1 MHLIFKELTNSFE
14 ESLLESLIKNN
25 KQEEFKKIRKNIISQ
40 ASKEEFGD
48 YQCNICLVLSKIY
61 KNNPRDIA
69 EKFIQS
75 LKTNEKISFLCED
88 LEIAGPGFINIKL
101 KKNILVEEIKSN
113 IKCPRGGVPL
123 SNNNKKNRFPNK
135 VIVDFSSPNIAK
147 EMHVGHLRSTIIGD
161 SISKIFELRGYEVL
175 RLNHIGDWGTQFGM
189 LITQLKDLYS
199 SNLKDIDK
207 IKISDLV
214 EFYKTSKKRFDN
226 EKDFQKRSR
235 LEVVKL
241 QSGEKESI
249 AAWKLLCNQSRK
261 EFDEIYKILNIK
273 IKERGESFYNPYL
286 KSIVEDLD
294 FQKILV
300 EDQGAKCVFLKGF
313 TNKEGQPLPL
323 IIQKK
328 DGGYNYATTDLAAI
342 RYRFNNEPNG
352 DNASRI
358 IYVTDQG
365 QASHFAGVFQVAKR
379 ANWIP
384 PNCEVNH
391 VPFGLVQGIDGKKL
405 KTREGDTIRLKDLLT
420 ESVKRAKEDL
430 LKRLENESRD
440 ETDEFILKTSRVI
453 GIGAVKYADLS
464 QNRITNYQFSFDK
477 MLSLNGNTAPY
488 LLYTLVRISGINR
501 KNNMN
506 ENSIDSKFIEYS
518 HDLEWQLIRKL
529 LKFDEVIISIE
540 KDLMPNRLCNYLF
553 ELCQTFNRFYDQ
565 ISILKGE
572 KHNKI
577 SRLTLCSLTEKTLK
591 LSLEILGIEFLER
604 M

>member
-1 MHLIFKELTNSFE
+1 MQVIFKELTKSFE
-14 ESLLESLIKNN
+14 ETLLESLIKNE
-25 KQEEFKKIRKNIISQ
+25 KKEEFEKIRKNLINQ

-61 KNNPRDIA
+61 KRNPREIA
-69 EKFIQS
+69 ITFIET
-75 LKTNEKISFLCED
+75 LKENKKISNLCED

-101 KKNILVEEIKSN
+101 KNNVLIEEIKSN
-113 IKCPRGGVPL
+113 IKCPRAGVPL
-123 SNNNKKNRFPNK
+123 SHKNNSHSQKK

-161 SISKIFELRGYEVL
+161 SISKIFEFRGYIVL

-199 SNLKDIDK
+199 SDLKEIDR

-214 EFYKTSKKRFDN
+214 EFYKASKKRFDN
-226 EKDFQKRSR
+226 ETEFQKRSR
-235 LEVVKL
+235 EEVVQL
-241 QSGEKESI
+241 QSGDKKSI
-249 AAWKLLCNQSRK
+249 EAWKLLCNQSRK
-261 EFDEIYKILNIK
+261 EFDQIYKTLNIK
-273 IKERGESFYNPYL
+273 IKERGESFYNPFL
-286 KSIVEDLD
+286 KSIIEDLNY
-294 FQKILV
+294 KRILV
-300 EDQGAKCVFLKGF
+300 EDQGAKCVFLDGM
-313 TNKEGQPLPL
+313 TNKEGNPLPL

-328 DGGYNYATTDLAAI
+328 DGGFNYATTDLAAL
-342 RYRFNNEPNG
+342 RYRFNKEPYG
-352 DNASRI
+352 DNAARI
-358 IYVTDQG
+358 IYVTDHG
-365 QASHFAGVFQVAKR
+365 QSNHFAGVFQVAKR

-384 PNCEVNH
+384 KDCEVNH

-405 KTREGDTIRLKDLLT
+405 KTREGDTIKLKDLLS

-430 LKRLENESRD
+430 LKRLENESRFEND
-440 ETDEFILKTSRVI
+440 DFILNTSKVI

-464 QNRITNYQFSFDK
+464 QNRITNYQFSFEK

-501 KNNMN
+501 KNNMTEEAIN
-506 ENSIDSKFIEYS
+506 LESISYS
-518 HDLEWQLIRKL
+518 HDLEWKLIRKL

-553 ELCQTFNRFYDQ
+553 ELCKTFNRFYDQ
-565 ISILKGE
+565 VPILKGE
-572 KHNKI
+572 IDTKI
-577 SRLTLCSLTEKTLK
+577 SRLTLCALTEKTLK
-591 LSLEILGIEFLER
+591 LSLELLGIETLER

>member
-1 MHLIFKELTNSFE
+1 MQTIFKELTKSFE
-14 ESLLESLIKNN
+14 ETLLESLIKNE
-25 KQEEFKKIRKNIISQ
+25 KKEEFEKIRKNLINQ

-61 KNNPRDIA
+61 KSNPREIA
-69 EKFIQS
+69 IAFIET
-75 LKTNEKISFLCED
+75 LKENKKISNLCEN

-101 KKNILVEEIKSN
+101 KNKVLIEAIKSN
-113 IKCPRGGVPL
+113 IKCPRAGVPL
-123 SNNNKKNRFPNK
+123 FHKNNSHSQKK

-161 SISKIFELRGYEVL
+161 SISKIFEFRGYIVL

-199 SNLKDIDK
+199 SDLKEIDR

-214 EFYKTSKKRFDN
+214 EFYKASKKRFDN
-226 EKDFQKRSR
+226 ETEFQKRSR
-235 LEVVKL
+235 EEVVQL
-241 QSGEKESI
+241 QSGDKKSI
-249 AAWKLLCNQSRK
+249 EAWKLLCNQSRK
-261 EFDEIYKILNIK
+261 EFDQIYKTLNIK
-273 IKERGESFYNPYL
+273 IKERGESFYNPFL
-286 KSIVEDLD
+286 KSIIEDLNY
-294 FQKILV
+294 KRILV
-300 EDQGAKCVFLKGF
+300 EDQGAKCVFLDGM
-313 TNKEGQPLPL
+313 TNKEGNPLPL

-328 DGGYNYATTDLAAI
+328 DGGFNYATTDLAAL
-342 RYRFNNEPNG
+342 RYRFNKEPYG
-352 DNASRI
+352 DNAARI
-358 IYVTDQG
+358 IYVTDHG
-365 QASHFAGVFQVAKR
+365 QSNHFAGVFQVAKR

-384 PNCEVNH
+384 KDCEVNH

-405 KTREGDTIRLKDLLT
+405 KTREGDTIKLKDLLS

-430 LKRLENESRD
+430 LKRLENESRFEND
-440 ETDEFILKTSRVI
+440 DFILNTSKVI

-464 QNRITNYQFSFDK
+464 QNRITNYQFSFEK

-501 KNNMN
+501 KNNRTDEAIN
-506 ENSIDSKFIEYS
+506 LESISYS
-518 HDLEWQLIRKL
+518 HDLEWKLIRKL

-553 ELCQTFNRFYDQ
+553 ELCKTFNRFYDQ
-565 ISILKGE
+565 VPILKGE
-572 KHNKI
+572 IDTKI
-577 SRLTLCSLTEKTLK
+577 SRLTLCALTEKTLK
-591 LSLEILGIEFLER
+591 LSLELLGIETLER

>member
-1 MHLIFKELTNSFE
+1 MQVIFKELTKSFE
-14 ESLLESLIKNN
+14 ETLLESLIKNE
-25 KQEEFKKIRKNIISQ
+25 KKEEFEKIRKNLINQ

-61 KNNPRDIA
+61 KSNPREIA
-69 EKFIQS
+69 IAFIEA
-75 LKTNEKISFLCED
+75 LKENKKISNLCED

-101 KKNILVEEIKSN
+101 KNKVLIEAIKSN
-113 IKCPRGGVPL
+113 IKCPRAGVPL
-123 SNNNKKNRFPNK
+123 SHKNNSHSQKK

-161 SISKIFELRGYEVL
+161 SISKIFEFRGYIVL

-199 SNLKDIDK
+199 SDLKEIDR

-214 EFYKTSKKRFDN
+214 EFYKASKKRFDN
-226 EKDFQKRSR
+226 ETEFQKRSR
-235 LEVVKL
+235 EEVVQL
-241 QSGEKESI
+241 QSGDKKSI
-249 AAWKLLCNQSRK
+249 EAWKLLCNQSRK
-261 EFDEIYKILNIK
+261 EFDQIYKTLNIK
-273 IKERGESFYNPYL
+273 IKERGESFYNPFL
-286 KSIVEDLD
+286 KSIIEDLNY
-294 FQKILV
+294 KRILV
-300 EDQGAKCVFLKGF
+300 EDQGAKCVFLDGM
-313 TNKEGQPLPL
+313 TNKEGNPLPL

-328 DGGYNYATTDLAAI
+328 DGGFNYATTDLAAL
-342 RYRFNNEPNG
+342 RYRFNKEPYG
-352 DNASRI
+352 DNAARI
-358 IYVTDQG
+358 IYVTDHG
-365 QASHFAGVFQVAKR
+365 QSNHFAGVFQVAKR

-384 PNCEVNH
+384 KDCEVNH

-405 KTREGDTIRLKDLLT
+405 KTREGDTIKLKDLLS

-430 LKRLENESRD
+430 LKRLENESRFEND
-440 ETDEFILKTSRVI
+440 DFILNTSKVI

-464 QNRITNYQFSFDK
+464 QNRITNYQFSFEK

-506 ENSIDSKFIEYS
+506 QEAINLESISYS
-518 HDLEWQLIRKL
+518 HALEWKLIRKL

-553 ELCQTFNRFYDQ
+553 ELCKTFNRFYDQ
-565 ISILKGE
+565 VPILKGE
-572 KHNKI
+572 IDTKI
-577 SRLTLCSLTEKTLK
+577 SRLTLCALTEKTLK
-591 LSLEILGIEFLER
+591 LSLELLGIETLER

>member
-1 MHLIFKELTNSFE
+1 MQAIFKELTKSFE
-14 ESLLESLIKNN
+14 ETLLESLVKNE
-25 KQEEFKKIRKNIISQ
+25 KKEEFEKIRKNLINQ

-61 KNNPRDIA
+61 KSNPREIA
-69 EKFIQS
+69 IGFIET
-75 LKTNEKISFLCED
+75 LKENKKISNLCEN

-101 KKNILVEEIKSN
+101 KNNVLIEEIKSN
-113 IKCPRGGVPL
+113 IKCPRAGVPL
-123 SNNNKKNRFPNK
+123 YHKNNSNSQKK

-161 SISKIFELRGYEVL
+161 SISKIFEFRGYIVL

-199 SNLKDIDK
+199 SDLKEIDK

-214 EFYKTSKKRFDN
+214 EFYKASKKRFDN
-226 EKDFQKRSR
+226 ETEFQKRSR
-235 LEVVKL
+235 EEVVQL
-241 QSGEKESI
+241 QSGDKKSI
-249 AAWKLLCNQSRK
+249 EAWKLLCNQSRK
-261 EFDEIYKILNIK
+261 EFDQIYKTLNIK
-273 IKERGESFYNPYL
+273 IKERGESFYNPFL
-286 KSIVEDLD
+286 KSIIEDLNY
-294 FQKILV
+294 KRILV
-300 EDQGAKCVFLKGF
+300 EDQGAKCVFLDGM
-313 TNKEGQPLPL
+313 TNKEGNPLPL

-328 DGGYNYATTDLAAI
+328 DGGFNYATTDLAAL
-342 RYRFNNEPNG
+342 RYRFNKEPYG
-352 DNASRI
+352 DNAARI
-358 IYVTDQG
+358 IYVTDHG
-365 QASHFAGVFQVAKR
+365 QSNHFAGVFQVAKR

-384 PNCEVNH
+384 KDCEVNH

-405 KTREGDTIRLKDLLT
+405 KTREGDTIKLKDLLS

-430 LKRLENESRD
+430 LKRLENESRFEND
-440 ETDEFILKTSRVI
+440 DFILNTSKVI

-464 QNRITNYQFSFDK
+464 QNRITNYQFSFEK

-501 KNNMN
+501 KNNMT
-506 ENSIDSKFIEYS
+506 EKAIDLESISYS
-518 HDLEWQLIRKL
+518 HDLEWKLIRKL

-553 ELCQTFNRFYDQ
+553 ELCKTFNRFYDQ
-565 ISILKGE
+565 VPILKGE
-572 KHNKI
+572 KDTKI
-577 SRLTLCSLTEKTLK
+577 SRLTLCALTEKTLK
-591 LSLEILGIEFLER
+591 LSLELLGIETLER

>member
-1 MHLIFKELTNSFE
+1 MQVILKELTKSFE
-14 ESLLESLIKNN
+14 GILLENLIKNEKKEVFEKIN
-25 KQEEFKKIRKNIISQ
+25 KNLINQ

-61 KNNPRDIA
+61 KRNPREIA
-69 EKFIQS
+69 IQFVQT
-75 LKTNEKISFLCED
+75 LRENKKISNLCED

-101 KKNILVEEIKSN
+101 KNNILIEEIKSN
-113 IKCPRGGVPL
+113 IKCPRAGVPL
-123 SNNNKKNRFPNK
+123 SRNIIKSNSQKK

-161 SISKIFELRGYEVL
+161 TISKIFELRGHSVL

-199 SNLKDIDK
+199 SDLKEIDN

-214 EFYKTSKKRFDN
+214 EFYKASKKRFDN
-226 EKDFQKRSR
+226 EKEFKKRSR
-235 LEVVKL
+235 EEVVKL
-241 QSGEKESI
+241 QKGDPKSI
-249 AAWKLLCNQSRK
+249 EAWKLLCNQSRK
-261 EFDEIYKILNIK
+261 EFDEIYKTLNIK

-286 KSIVEDLD
+286 KSIIKDLNYK
-294 FQKILV
+294 KILI
-300 EDQGAKCVFLKGF
+300 EDQGAKCVFLDGM
-313 TNKEGQPLPL
+313 TNKEGNPLPL
-323 IIQKK
+323 IIQKR
-328 DGGYNYATTDLAAI
+328 DGGFNYATTDLAAI
-342 RYRFNNEPNG
+342 RYRFNKEPYG
-352 DNASRI
+352 DNANKI
-358 IYVTDQG
+358 IYVTDHG
-365 QASHFAGVFQVAKR
+365 QANHFTAVFQVAKK

-384 PNCEVNH
+384 EDCEVNH

-405 KTREGDTIRLKDLLT
+405 KTREGETVRLKDLLS

-430 LKRLENESRD
+430 LKRLENESRF
-440 ETDEFILKTSRVI
+440 ESDEFILNTSRVI

-464 QNRITNYQFSFDK
+464 QNRITNYQFSFEK

-501 KNNMN
+501 KNNMT
-506 ENSIDSKFIEYS
+506 EEDRNSKSISYS
-518 HDLEWQLIRKL
+518 HDLEWSLIRKL

-565 ISILKGE
+565 VPILKE
-572 KHNKI
+572 KKEKKF
-577 SRLTLCSLTEKTLK
+577 SRLSLCALTEKTLK
-591 LSLEILGIEFLER
+591 LSLELLGIESLER

>member
-1 MHLIFKELTNSFE
+1 MQVIFQELTKSFE
-14 ESLLESLIKNN
+14 ETLLESLIKNE
-25 KQEEFKKIRKNIISQ
+25 KKEEFEKIRKNLINQ

-48 YQCNICLVLSKIY
+48 YQCNVCLVLSKIY
-61 KNNPRDIA
+61 KRNPREIA
-69 EKFIQS
+69 ITFIET
-75 LKTNEKISFLCED
+75 LKENEKISNLCED

-101 KKNILVEEIKSN
+101 KNNVLIEEIKSN
-113 IKCPRGGVPL
+113 IKCPRAGVPL
-123 SNNNKKNRFPNK
+123 SQKNKSDSQKK

-161 SISKIFELRGYEVL
+161 SISKIFEFRGYIVL

-199 SNLKDIDK
+199 SDLKEVDR

-214 EFYKTSKKRFDN
+214 EFYKASKKRFDN
-226 EKDFQKRSR
+226 ETEFQKRSR
-235 LEVVKL
+235 EEVVKL
-241 QSGEKESI
+241 QSGAKKSI
-249 AAWKLLCNQSRK
+249 EAWKLLCNQSRK
-261 EFDEIYKILNIK
+261 EFDQIYKTLNIK
-273 IKERGESFYNPYL
+273 IKERGESFYNPFL
-286 KSIVEDLD
+286 KSIIEDLNY
-294 FQKILV
+294 KRISV
-300 EDQGAKCVFLKGF
+300 EDQGAKCVFLDGI
-313 TNKEGQPLPL
+313 TNKEGNPLPL

-328 DGGYNYATTDLAAI
+328 DGGFNYATTDLAAL
-342 RYRFNNEPNG
+342 RYRFSKEPYG
-352 DNASRI
+352 DNADRI
-358 IYVTDQG
+358 IYVTDHG
-365 QASHFAGVFQVAKR
+365 QSNHFAGVFQVAKR

-384 PNCEVNH
+384 KDCEVNH

-405 KTREGDTIRLKDLLT
+405 KTREGDTIKLKDLLS

-430 LKRLENESRD
+430 LKRLENESRFEND
-440 ETDEFILKTSRVI
+440 NFILNTSKVI

-464 QNRITNYQFSFDK
+464 QNRITNYQFSFEK

-506 ENSIDSKFIEYS
+506 EEAINLESISYS
-518 HDLEWQLIRKL
+518 HVLEWKLIRKL

-553 ELCQTFNRFYDQ
+553 ELCKTFNRFYDQ
-565 ISILKGE
+565 VPILKGE
-572 KHNKI
+572 MDTKI
-577 SRLTLCSLTEKTLK
+577 SRLTLCTLTEKTLK
-591 LSLEILGIEFLER
+591 LSLELLGIETLER

>member
-1 MHLIFKELTNSFE
+1 MQVIFKELTKSFE
-14 ESLLESLIKNN
+14 ETLLESLIKNE
-25 KQEEFKKIRKNIISQ
+25 KKEEFEKIRKNLINQ

-61 KNNPRDIA
+61 KSNPREIA
-69 EKFIQS
+69 IAFIEA
-75 LKTNEKISFLCED
+75 LKENKKISNLCED

-101 KKNILVEEIKSN
+101 KNNVLIEEIKSN
-113 IKCPRGGVPL
+113 IKCPRAGVPL
-123 SNNNKKNRFPNK
+123 SHKNNSHSQKK

-161 SISKIFELRGYEVL
+161 SISKIFEFRGYIVL

-199 SNLKDIDK
+199 SDLKEIDR

-214 EFYKTSKKRFDN
+214 EFYKASKKRFDN
-226 EKDFQKRSR
+226 ETEFQKRSR
-235 LEVVKL
+235 EEVVQL
-241 QSGEKESI
+241 QSGDKKSI
-249 AAWKLLCNQSRK
+249 EAWKLLCNQSRK
-261 EFDEIYKILNIK
+261 EFDQIYKTLNIK
-273 IKERGESFYNPYL
+273 IKERGESFYNPFL
-286 KSIVEDLD
+286 KSIIEDLNY
-294 FQKILV
+294 KRILV
-300 EDQGAKCVFLKGF
+300 EDQGAKCVFLDGM
-313 TNKEGQPLPL
+313 TNKEGNPLPL

-328 DGGYNYATTDLAAI
+328 DGGFNYATTDLAAL
-342 RYRFNNEPNG
+342 RYRFNKEPYG
-352 DNASRI
+352 DNAARI
-358 IYVTDQG
+358 IYVTDHG
-365 QASHFAGVFQVAKR
+365 QSNHFAGVFQVAKR

-384 PNCEVNH
+384 KDCEVNH

-405 KTREGDTIRLKDLLT
+405 KTREGDTIKLKDLLS

-430 LKRLENESRD
+430 LKRLENESRFEND
-440 ETDEFILKTSRVI
+440 DFILNTSKVI

-464 QNRITNYQFSFDK
+464 QNRITNYQFSFEK

-501 KNNMN
+501 KNNMTEKAIN
-506 ENSIDSKFIEYS
+506 LESISFS
-518 HDLEWQLIRKL
+518 HDLEWKLIRKL

-553 ELCQTFNRFYDQ
+553 ELCKTFNRFYDQ
-565 ISILKGE
+565 VPILKGE
-572 KHNKI
+572 IDTKI
-577 SRLTLCSLTEKTLK
+577 SRLTLCALTEKTLK
-591 LSLEILGIEFLER
+591 LSLELLGIETLER

>member
-1 MHLIFKELTNSFE
+1 MQTIFKELTKSFE
-14 ESLLESLIKNN
+14 ETLLESLIKNE
-25 KQEEFKKIRKNIISQ
+25 KKEEFEKIRKNLINQ

-61 KNNPRDIA
+61 KSNPREIA
-69 EKFIQS
+69 IAFIEA
-75 LKTNEKISFLCED
+75 LKENKKISNLCED

-101 KKNILVEEIKSN
+101 KNKVLIEAIKSS
-113 IKCPRGGVPL
+113 IKCPRAGVPL
-123 SNNNKKNRFPNK
+123 FHKNNSHSQKK

-161 SISKIFELRGYEVL
+161 SISKIFEFRGYIVL

-199 SNLKDIDK
+199 SDLKEIDR

-214 EFYKTSKKRFDN
+214 EFYKASKKRFDN
-226 EKDFQKRSR
+226 ETEFQKRSR
-235 LEVVKL
+235 EEVVQL
-241 QSGEKESI
+241 QSGDKKSI
-249 AAWKLLCNQSRK
+249 EAWKLLCNQSRK
-261 EFDEIYKILNIK
+261 EFDQIYKTLNIK
-273 IKERGESFYNPYL
+273 IKERGESFYNPFL
-286 KSIVEDLD
+286 KSIIEDLNY
-294 FQKILV
+294 KRILV
-300 EDQGAKCVFLKGF
+300 EDQGAKCVFLDGM
-313 TNKEGQPLPL
+313 TNKEGNPLPL

-328 DGGYNYATTDLAAI
+328 DGGFNYATTDLAAL
-342 RYRFNNEPNG
+342 RYRFNKEPYG
-352 DNASRI
+352 DNAARI
-358 IYVTDQG
+358 IYVTDHG
-365 QASHFAGVFQVAKR
+365 QSNHFAGVFQVAKR

-384 PNCEVNH
+384 KDCEVNH

-405 KTREGDTIRLKDLLT
+405 KTREGDTIKLKDLLS

-430 LKRLENESRD
+430 LKRLENESRFEND
-440 ETDEFILKTSRVI
+440 DFILNTSKVI

-464 QNRITNYQFSFDK
+464 QNRITNYQFSFEK

-501 KNNMN
+501 KNNMTDEAIN
-506 ENSIDSKFIEYS
+506 LESISYS
-518 HDLEWQLIRKL
+518 HDLEWKLIRKL

-553 ELCQTFNRFYDQ
+553 ELCKTFNRFYDQ
-565 ISILKGE
+565 VPILKGE
-572 KHNKI
+572 IDTKI
-577 SRLTLCSLTEKTLK
+577 SRLTLCALTEKTLK
-591 LSLEILGIEFLER
+591 LSLELLGIETLER

>member
-1 MHLIFKELTNSFE
+1 MQVIFKELTKSFE
-14 ESLLESLIKNN
+14 ETLLESLIKNE
-25 KQEEFKKIRKNIISQ
+25 KKEEFEKIRKNLINQ

-61 KNNPRDIA
+61 KSNPREIA
-69 EKFIQS
+69 IAFIEA
-75 LKTNEKISFLCED
+75 LKENKKISNLCEN

-101 KKNILVEEIKSN
+101 KNKVLIEVIKSN
-113 IKCPRGGVPL
+113 IKCPRAGVPL
-123 SNNNKKNRFPNK
+123 SHKNNSHSQKK

-161 SISKIFELRGYEVL
+161 SISKIFEFRGYIVL

-199 SNLKDIDK
+199 SDLKEIDR

-214 EFYKTSKKRFDN
+214 EFYKASKKRFDN
-226 EKDFQKRSR
+226 ETEFQKRSR
-235 LEVVKL
+235 EEVVQL
-241 QSGEKESI
+241 QSGDKKSI
-249 AAWKLLCNQSRK
+249 EAWKLLCNQSRK
-261 EFDEIYKILNIK
+261 EFDQIYKTLNIK
-273 IKERGESFYNPYL
+273 IKERGESFYNPFL
-286 KSIVEDLD
+286 KSIIEDLNY
-294 FQKILV
+294 KRILV
-300 EDQGAKCVFLKGF
+300 EDQGAKCVFLDGM
-313 TNKEGQPLPL
+313 TNKEGNPLPL

-328 DGGYNYATTDLAAI
+328 DGGFNYATTDLAAL
-342 RYRFNNEPNG
+342 RYRFNKEPYG
-352 DNASRI
+352 DNAARI
-358 IYVTDQG
+358 IYVTDHG
-365 QASHFAGVFQVAKR
+365 QSNHFAGVFQVAKR

-384 PNCEVNH
+384 KDCEVNH

-405 KTREGDTIRLKDLLT
+405 KTREGDTIKLKDLLS

-430 LKRLENESRD
+430 LKRLENESRFEND
-440 ETDEFILKTSRVI
+440 DFILNTSKVI

-464 QNRITNYQFSFDK
+464 QNRITNYQFSFEK

-501 KNNMN
+501 KNNMTEKAIN
-506 ENSIDSKFIEYS
+506 LESISFS
-518 HDLEWQLIRKL
+518 HDLEWKLIRKL

-553 ELCQTFNRFYDQ
+553 ELCKTFNRFYDQ
-565 ISILKGE
+565 VPILKGE
-572 KHNKI
+572 MDTKI
-577 SRLTLCSLTEKTLK
+577 SRLTLCALTEKTLK
-591 LSLEILGIEFLER
+591 LSLELLGIETLER